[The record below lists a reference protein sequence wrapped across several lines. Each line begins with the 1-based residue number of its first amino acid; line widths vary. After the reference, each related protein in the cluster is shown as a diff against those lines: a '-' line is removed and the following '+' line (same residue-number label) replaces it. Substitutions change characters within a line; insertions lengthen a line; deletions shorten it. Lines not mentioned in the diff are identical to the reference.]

1 MYILDFT
8 GFRPFPDN
16 FNFSGVHSKAF
27 WGEQES
33 EVLNFFSMEEAFPG
47 VREKSVS
54 AETSENLPDMFNM
67 HFRVVGVDKDVV

>member
-1 MYILDFT
+1 MYDLDLA
-8 GFRPFPDN
+8 GLRPFPDD
-16 FNFSGVHSKAF
+16 FNFSRVHSKAF

-54 AETSENLPDMFNM
+54 AETGQIS
-67 HFRVVGVDKDVV
+67 